1 MKTPVPFPKQHPL
14 LSSRDHFVDSFDK
27 LFDRIIQ
34 TNFPTLTSEFGV
46 DVISKGAY
54 PRVNVI
60 AYLDRVEFT
69 AELAGMTKEDV
80 NIELKDSCLTISGHT
95 KASFENEPSEEAI
108 YILRELKR
116 SKFSRSF
123 TLHENLDAENTEAS
137 FENGVLLIKIPYV
150 SPKERQSK
158 VIKIN

>member
-1 MKTPVPFPKQHPL
+1 MKTPVPTL

-60 AYLDRVEFT
+60 AYPDRVEFT

-80 NIELKDSCLTISGHT
+80 NIELKDNCLTISGHT
-95 KASFENEPSEEAI
+95 KADQPSEEAI
-108 YILRELKR
+108 FILRELKR

-123 TLHENLDAENTEAS
+123 TLHENLDAENTKAS
-137 FENGVLLIKIPYV
+137 FENGVLSIKIPYV

-158 VIKIN
+158 VIEIN